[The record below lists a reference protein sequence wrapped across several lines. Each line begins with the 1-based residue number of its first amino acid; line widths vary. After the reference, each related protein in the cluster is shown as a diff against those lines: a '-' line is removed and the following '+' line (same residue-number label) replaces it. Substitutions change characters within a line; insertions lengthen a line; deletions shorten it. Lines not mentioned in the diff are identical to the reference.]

1 MPVVI
6 RSTGGA
12 MFISMLTTMIGFF
25 GLMMAMHPGLNSIG
39 RLALIGL
46 LTCFVA
52 AVLVLPAILEVL
64 EGDRGRKKGEVKA
77 LDESE

>member
-25 GLMMAMHPGLNSIG
+25 GLMMATHPGLNAIG

-64 EGDRGRKKGEVKA
+64 EGGRMRREKA